1 MKKNYQEP
9 STKVEQIDIQQ
20 PLLTGSVES
29 SMGGDAT
36 MPAKSREFGFFG
48 DTGDFGDVSNFSEFS
63 DIPIGF

>member
-9 STKVEQIDIQQ
+9 LTKVEYIDIQQ

-48 DTGDFGDVSNFSEFS
+48 DTGDFGDVTNFDEFS
-63 DIPIGF
+63 AN